1 MLLKYSLF
9 FQVRCTVR
17 SLAVNQKPCVSSCIN
32 CCWDIFLH
40 LLLKKL
46 IFWRWRQHFTLN
58 IYCISAACFWHHSSP
73 QRPFS
78 DISTNTFIFPFRY
91 YIIWNS
97 DRCSLCVSLCCWQT
111 LMEMEKRAKHG
122 PLSVPESVL
131 HPTINPS
138 PAAFGNECFLIQTML
153 LTSISLSPTMSGACW
168 NEIHIRTQ
176 GLLFLSCTG
185 P

>member
-17 SLAVNQKPCVSSCIN
+17 SLAVNQKPYVSPCIN

-40 LLLKKL
+40 LLLKL

-122 PLSVPESVL
+122 APVSTRVCP
-131 HPTINPS
+131 PS
-138 PAAFGNECFLIQTML
+138 YHQSI
-153 LTSISLSPTMSGACW
+153 TSCLWEWMFSHTNHALD
-168 NEIHIRTQ
+168 
-176 GLLFLSCTG
+176 
-185 P
+185 